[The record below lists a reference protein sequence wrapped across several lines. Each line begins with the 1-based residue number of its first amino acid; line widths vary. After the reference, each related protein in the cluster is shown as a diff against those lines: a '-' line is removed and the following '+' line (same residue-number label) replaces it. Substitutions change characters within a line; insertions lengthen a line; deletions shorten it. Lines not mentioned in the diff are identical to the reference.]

1 MVPDYSKLWGV
12 LAEGDGLVTFTGPGL
27 PRGDPPKPVPLPP
40 ASSRG
45 KTARPGN
52 HRAGLTTILDEGR
65 RSGTEGRPEFLL
77 LAHKATLLNRSTS
90 VFARHSTSGI
100 LPIASTR
107 RSQSPRCVAQKS
119 FASRERGFKR
129 RRPED
134 PTPPG
139 GIRGDRNQVPGS
151 RSISF

>member
-1 MVPDYSKLWGV
+1 VVPDYSKLWGV
-12 LAEGDGLVTFTGPGL
+12 LAKGDGLVTFTSPGL

-40 ASSRG
+40 ASSRR
-45 KTARPGN
+45 KTARPGE
-52 HRAGLTTILDEGR
+52 HRPRLATILDGGR
-65 RSGTEGRPEFLL
+65 CSGTEGRPEFLL

-90 VFARHSTSGI
+90 VFTRHSTSGT

-107 RSQSPRCVAQKS
+107 HSQSPRCVAQKS
-119 FASRERGFKR
+119 FAPRERGLER

-139 GIRGDRNQVPGS
+139 GIGGDRNQVPGS
-151 RSISF
+151 RSISL